1 MAGDFSPV
9 TMFLIS
15 QGECGDKQNLCNG
28 DNRRI
33 FSAHTQVKIWLKFAL
48 FLILIEFLI
57 KSFRDIKSE
66 RWNGW

>member
-15 QGECGDKQNLCNG
+15 QGECGDQQNLCNG

-33 FSAHTQVKIWLKFAL
+33 FSARTQVNIWLKFAL
-48 FLILIEFLI
+48 LDALASLDFTLVSESVSR
-57 KSFRDIKSE
+57 SFKL
-66 RWNGW
+66 